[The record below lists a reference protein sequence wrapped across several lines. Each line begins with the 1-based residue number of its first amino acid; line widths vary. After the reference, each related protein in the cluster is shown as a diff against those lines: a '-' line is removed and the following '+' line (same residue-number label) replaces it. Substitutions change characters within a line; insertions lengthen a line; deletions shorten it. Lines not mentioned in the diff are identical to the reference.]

1 MQVVGVELPLSP
13 KATAASLVVSVNLP
27 LATTRQPGCAQP
39 ASWPTQVT
47 ELFHG
52 DRTTV
57 IGYGT
62 LEPLTLMVV
71 VPALRAIFTPTVPAG
86 GAGGPGGV
94 GGLVGHGLPLS
105 PAWKLLTNR

>member
-1 MQVVGVELPLSP
+1 
-13 KATAASLVVSVNLP
+13 
-27 LATTRQPGCAQP
+27 
-39 ASWPTQVT
+39 
-47 ELFHG
+47 
-52 DRTTV
+52 
-57 IGYGT
+57 
-62 LEPLTLMVV
+62 MVV